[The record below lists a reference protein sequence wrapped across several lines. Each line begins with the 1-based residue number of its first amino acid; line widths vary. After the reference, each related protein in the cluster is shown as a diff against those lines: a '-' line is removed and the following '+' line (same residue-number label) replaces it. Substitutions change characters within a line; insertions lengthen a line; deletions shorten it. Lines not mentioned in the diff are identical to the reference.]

1 MDLGMNLGAVQT
13 EFGSERYMTGYYMIR
28 QAVNK
33 RDETGGTCRAV
44 HEHDRQYMSMT
55 GST

>member
-1 MDLGMNLGAVQT
+1 MNLGAVQT